1 MAPCLC
7 SFLLAYVWFSNRIQ
21 LVEPTTQQEEARLTR
36 HCPSVASGYDDKN
49 PERHMSAEIIRVGDP
64 TDHGGVVLDGI
75 LGTDLYGLPMAGI
88 GNLVMCPKCGGPF
101 PIIEGASNYEVN
113 GVKVALRGMMTAC
126 GAVLIAG
133 DPRTQV
139 SG

>member
-1 MAPCLC
+1 
-7 SFLLAYVWFSNRIQ
+7 
-21 LVEPTTQQEEARLTR
+21 
-36 HCPSVASGYDDKN
+36 
-49 PERHMSAEIIRVGDP
+49 MSAEIIRVGDP

-75 LGTDLYGLPMAGI
+75 PGTDLYGLPMAGR
-88 GNLVMCPKCGGPF
+88 GNMVMCPKCGGPF
-101 PIIEGASNYEVN
+101 PIIEGADNYEVN
-113 GVKVALRGMMTAC
+113 GVKVALRGMKTAC